1 MDNVMELILARNQS
15 IQKCVMYSNG
25 SLLNNLNVN
34 AEVSKTITSL
44 HLYTK
49 QKDKV
54 YEYAWIFKLETPQ
67 CSPTRFNLPSVKI

>member
-54 YEYAWIFKLETPQ
+54 YEYA
-67 CSPTRFNLPSVKI
+67 